1 MLERAHFNPAA
12 IMTVRLLSRFSLLF
26 VAFAGVVHA
35 QRLDPKL
42 YADLHCRLSGPD
54 GNRLTAVA
62 GERGGSRVSYAGA
75 ASGGLFKS
83 TDGGTHWE
91 PLTDSLPFSSV
102 GSIAIAPSDH
112 NVLYIGTGET
122 FIRSNV
128 SIGDGVW
135 KSTDA
140 GKTWTHVGLEQSGR
154 VGRIVVDPRDARVVY
169 AAALGNGYGTQ
180 QERGVYRSRDG
191 GATWERVLFVNDSTG
206 ASDIALDAHNP
217 SVLLAGLWQFVI
229 HPWSVESGGRAG
241 GGSHT
246 KDGGGPSR
254 RLSDGLPPDSIGEND
269 PALTRPDTHPLY

>member
-12 IMTVRLLSRFSLLF
+12 IMTALLLSRCSLLF

-35 QRLDPKL
+35 HGLDPKL
-42 YADLHCRLSGPD
+42 YADLHWRFIGPD
-54 GNRLTAVA
+54 GNRVIAVA
-62 GERGGSRVSYAGA
+62 GEPGESRVYYAGA

-122 FIRSNV
+122 FVRSNI
-128 SIGDGVW
+128 SIGNGVW

-140 GKTWTHVGLEQSGR
+140 GRTWTHVGLEKSGR
-154 VGRIVVDPRDARVVY
+154 VGRIVVDPRDAKVVY
-169 AAALGNGYGTQ
+169 AAALGTGYGTQ

-191 GATWERVLFVNDSTG
+191 GTSWERVLFINDSTG
-206 ASDIALDAHNP
+206 ASDIAIDVQNP
-217 SVLLAGLWQFVI
+217 NILLVGMWQFVI
-229 HPWSVESGGRAG
+229 HPWIVESGGRG
-241 GGSHT
+241 SGVYMSTDGGST
-246 KDGGGPSR
+246 WR
-254 RLSDGLPPDSIGEND
+254 RLTDGLPREAIGKV
-269 PALTRPDTHPLY
+269 